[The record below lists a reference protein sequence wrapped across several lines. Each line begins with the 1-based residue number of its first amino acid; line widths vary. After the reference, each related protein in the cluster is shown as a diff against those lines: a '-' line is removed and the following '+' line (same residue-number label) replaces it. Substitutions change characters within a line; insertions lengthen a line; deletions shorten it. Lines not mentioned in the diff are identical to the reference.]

1 MCRRVRPIPDHSV
14 SSDRQSN
21 IFEVLVAQ
29 IEKLNADLT
38 SDMFVSRRRNADA
51 TRLCDVLKPR
61 RDIYTVTKNIMWLDD
76 HVADIDADAE
86 SNAGILRV
94 GRRKFSDAGLELR
107 SSSDCLYS
115 ARKLGQEP
123 VTWAFLLP

>member
-1 MCRRVRPIPDHSV
+1 MCHRLSPIYQGVGSHRS
-14 SSDRQSN
+14 
-21 IFEVLVAQ
+21 I
-29 IEKLNADLT
+29 
-38 SDMFVSRRRNADA
+38 
-51 TRLCDVLKPR
+51 DVLKGLLAQISELYIHLAPDLIVGGSRDAGAAR
-61 RDIYTVTKNIMWLDD
+61 RCNALKPGRDVDAVPEDIMWLDD

-123 VTWAFLLP
+123 VTGIL